1 MADRDA
7 IRITSAA
14 ANRSEDL
21 AARQRRY
28 AISMTLRTVCFI
40 AAVLV
45 GPGLLRWVLIA
56 GAVFLPYVAVVL
68 ANAGDNREDQFDV
81 PGAGAAHELDG
92 RDQQALDHPQQHPE
106 K

>member
-14 ANRSEDL
+14 ANRSDDL

-45 GPGLLRWVLIA
+45 GPGWLRWVLIA

-68 ANAGDNREDQFDV
+68 ANAGDTRDDPFDV
-81 PGAGAAHELDG
+81 PGTGAAHELEG
-92 RDQQALDHPQQHPE
+92 REQQELGGTQKDPE
-106 K
+106 H

>member
-7 IRITSAA
+7 VRITSAA

-45 GPGLLRWVLIA
+45 GPGWLRWVLIA
-56 GAVFLPYVAVVL
+56 GAVFLPYVAVVV
-68 ANAGDNREDQFDV
+68 ANAGDTREDTFDV
-81 PGAGAAHELDG
+81 PGAGAAHELEG
-92 RDQQALDHPQQHPE
+92 RDPQHLGGPPKTPE
-106 K
+106 D